1 MSGTAKSRL
10 QELASHLHGAL
21 TERERAAR
29 PKLVGPRD
37 RTAHLHTGKKDEH
50 TGKKDKR
57 TVTTRVRSLGDRQPK
72 ISLAED
78 HISLSWIGDRKYHSE
93 VWDDQAMK
101 MPKETRVYYDLLI
114 FYKAS
119 QTPPKAWNE
128 AMQWTGTPLD
138 IDGKTRVSPLDCWQ
152 EILLESYVVLTR
164 NTARNVTRSK
174 NWSQTPGQP
183 TIDANILPS
192 PENLTKAL
200 TKVVPNRWFAFPGI
214 VNNNEFRRWPK
225 RHPSRGQ
232 IVDWVPGARDP
243 LSKEKFRAG
252 HCLFRHESDVAT
264 AIITK
269 IYPENDEFET
279 NGDRKWRYFK
289 YFLVGS
295 VILAV
300 LFLAGTAALCRLKSS
315 EDTELANIGCRACE
329 IVNAIKG
336 KIPQGQAT
344 RQKETEVALRA
355 ADAEA
360 DRQKVQLDAQT
371 ERINSQSREIERLEA
386 LPGGLDAPPCWLDE
400 SGTRPEFLY
409 DVTISD
415 EGLRISRT
423 DLPHREADYLLL
435 PVSGVPMN
443 ETLSERSF
451 ARHFKELYR
460 DSVQKDCRHFVQVYE
475 GHHDQVDRYK
485 AQRDVIE
492 GYFYI
497 YRPDRRRY

>member
-1 MSGTAKSRL
+1 MSGTAQSRL
-10 QELASHLHGAL
+10 HELASHLHGAL
-21 TERERAAR
+21 TERERAGR
-29 PKLVGPRD
+29 PKVIGQRD
-37 RTAHLHTGKKDEH
+37 RVAHLHTGRKDR
-50 TGKKDKR
+50 R
-57 TVTTRVRSLGDRQPK
+57 TVTTRVRSPGERQPK
-72 ISLAED
+72 ISLADD
-78 HISLSWIGDRKYHSE
+78 HISLSWVGDRRYHSE
-93 VWDDQAMK
+93 VWDQPGRK
-101 MPKETRVYYDLLI
+101 MDKDARVHYDLLI

-128 AMQWTGTPLD
+128 AMQWTGAPLD
-138 IDGKTRVSPLDCWQ
+138 IDGKTMVSPLDCWQ

-164 NTARNVTRSK
+164 NTAGADTRLNASG
-174 NWSQTPGQP
+174 QIAGQP
-183 TIDANILPS
+183 TLDAKILP
-192 PENLTKAL
+192 PPKNLKEAL
-200 TKVVPNRWFAFPGI
+200 TRVEPNRWFAFPG
-214 VNNNEFRRWPK
+214 VLDNNKFRRWPK

-232 IVDWVPGARDP
+232 VVGWVPGTRDP
-243 LSKEKFRAG
+243 VSKKKFAEG

-269 IYPENDEFET
+269 IYPENDEYET
-279 NGDRKWRYFK
+279 NNNWVRRCIKTAI
-289 YFLVGS
+289 LIIVGFS
-295 VILAV
+295 L
-300 LFLAGTAALCRLKSS
+300 LFLAGAAGLCLLKNS
-315 EDTELANIGCRACE
+315 EDAELANIGCRACE

-371 ERINSQSREIERLEA
+371 ERINTQSREIERLEA

>member
-1 MSGTAKSRL
+1 MSGTAQSRL
-10 QELASHLHGAL
+10 HELASHLHGAL
-21 TERERAAR
+21 TERERAGR
-29 PKLVGPRD
+29 PKVIRPRD
-37 RTAHLHTGKKDEH
+37 RVAHLHTGRKDS
-50 TGKKDKR
+50 R
-57 TVTTRVRSLGDRQPK
+57 TIKTRVRSAGERQPK
-72 ISLAED
+72 ISLADD
-78 HISLSWIGDRKYHSE
+78 HISLSWVGDRRYHSE
-93 VWDDQAMK
+93 VWDDRALK
-101 MPKETRVYYDLLI
+101 MPKETRVHYDLLI

-128 AMQWTGTPLD
+128 AMQWTGAPLN
-138 IDGKTRVSPLDCWQ
+138 IDGKAMVNPLDCWQ

-164 NTARNVTRSK
+164 NTAGADTRLNASG
-174 NWSQTPGQP
+174 QIAGQP
-183 TIDANILPS
+183 TLDAKILP
-192 PENLTKAL
+192 PPKNLKEAL
-200 TKVVPNRWFAFPGI
+200 TRVEANFWFAFPG
-214 VNNNEFRRWPK
+214 VLDNNKFRRWPK
-225 RHPSRGQ
+225 THPSRGQ
-232 IVDWVPGARDP
+232 VVGWVPGARDP
-243 LSKEKFRAG
+243 LSKKKFREG

-279 NGDRKWRYFK
+279 NSDRKWRHFK
-289 YFLVGS
+289 NFLVGAL
-295 VILAV
+295 ILAV
-300 LFLAGTAALCRLKSS
+300 LFLAGAAVLCRLKNS
-315 EDTELANIGCRACE
+315 EDTELANIGCRACG
-329 IVNAIKG
+329 IVGAVKDISP
-336 KIPQGQAT
+336 IALLS
-344 RQKETEVALRA
+344 RQKETEVALKA

-371 ERINSQSREIERLEA
+371 ERINNQSREIERLEA

-415 EGLRISRT
+415 EGLELSRT

-443 ETLSERSF
+443 EILSERSF

-460 DSVQKDCRHFVQVYE
+460 DSVQKDCRHFVRVYE